1 MPVEFG
7 DLKIYTV
14 EEIAK
19 KLKVSTHT
27 IYEYIRDGK
36 LLAKRFGK
44 KYQITQDNL
53 EKYFEEPNVAE
64 EIK

>member
-7 DLKIYTV
+7 DLKMYTV

-19 KLKVSTHT
+19 KLKVSSHT

-36 LLAKRFGK
+36 LRAKRFGK
-44 KYQITQDNL
+44 KYQITQDSL
-53 EKYFEEPNVAE
+53 EKYFMQPDVVEV
-64 EIK
+64 K